1 MHFLKNSQP
10 FLPIFF
16 IFLKKNLFFMIK
28 NVPDSAHSAQKVFNL
43 DQIKEYL
50 YGSHKLYKITE

>member
-1 MHFLKNSQP
+1 
-10 FLPIFF
+10 
-16 IFLKKNLFFMIK
+16 MIK
-28 NVPDSAHSAQKVFNL
+28 NVPDSVHNTQEVFNL